1 MQQNLGFDAASGEL
15 LVIDSACETLAC
27 CKHDIDACAEASDDV
42 KSTKYAH
49 AGWLTDAWSG
59 AGCYHTILWIR
70 E

>member
-1 MQQNLGFDAASGEL
+1 MLAHQYM
-15 LVIDSACETLAC
+15 IDSACETLAC

-59 AGCYHTILWIR
+59 AGFYHTILWIR